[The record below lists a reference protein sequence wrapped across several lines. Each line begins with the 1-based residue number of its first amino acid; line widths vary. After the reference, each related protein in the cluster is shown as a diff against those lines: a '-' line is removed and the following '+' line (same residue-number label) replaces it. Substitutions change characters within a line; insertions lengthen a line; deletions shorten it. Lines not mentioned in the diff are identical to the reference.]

1 MNRVSTHILDL
12 MRGKPAAGVLVEL
25 EERDSSGNWRAV
37 GSARTDD
44 DGRCGQLL
52 PGSDLQPGFYR
63 LSFDTGH
70 YFSAHKIAGLYP
82 TITVTFEVRA
92 GESQFHIPLLL
103 SANGYTTYRGS

>member
-1 MNRVSTHILDL
+1 MNKVSTHILDL
-12 MRGKPAAGVLVEL
+12 MRGKPAGGVLVEL
-25 EERDSSGNWRAV
+25 EQRDSSGSWHAV

-44 DGRCGQLL
+44 DGRCAQLL
-52 PGSDLQPGFYR
+52 PSSDLHAGFYR
-63 LSFDTGH
+63 LSFDTGT

-82 TITVTFEVRA
+82 MVTVTFEVRT

>member
-1 MNRVSTHILDL
+1 MNKVSTHILDL
-12 MRGKPAAGVLVEL
+12 MQGTPAGGVLVEL

-44 DGRCGQLL
+44 DGRCAQLL
-52 PGSDLQPGFYR
+52 PGNDLRPGFYR
-63 LSFDTGH
+63 ICFDTGA
-70 YFSAHKIAGLYP
+70 YFTAHKIASLYP
-82 TITVTFEVRA
+82 TVTVTFEVRA